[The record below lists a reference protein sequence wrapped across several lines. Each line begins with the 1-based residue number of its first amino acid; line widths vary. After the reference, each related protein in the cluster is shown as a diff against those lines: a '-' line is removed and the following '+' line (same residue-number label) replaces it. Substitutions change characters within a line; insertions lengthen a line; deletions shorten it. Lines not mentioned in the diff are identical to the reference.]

1 MDESNKKKLF
11 CLSEIQMIFQFQF
24 LISIF
29 LNLDSCPVDSYFF
42 LVVKLKK
49 KSCRSKKKIAVIFM
63 CLSSFAG
70 LNIRIVVVSL
80 VGFHQFDGNFHFI
93 LSHTH
98 IQTHKAP
105 KQTNKKFFFCR
116 IQKKYYPFLELVVV
130 AVQWVRQLPLQFF
143 FLHSKFCSRNS
154 VAEFICGTEHEK
166 KNENETD
173 LLEAKF
179 RKCA

>member
-1 MDESNKKKLF
+1 
-11 CLSEIQMIFQFQF
+11 
-24 LISIF
+24 
-29 LNLDSCPVDSYFF
+29 
-42 LVVKLKK
+42 
-49 KSCRSKKKIAVIFM
+49 M

-105 KQTNKKFFFCR
+105 KQTNKIFFAEYK
-116 IQKKYYPFLELVVV
+116 KKYYPFLELVVV

-143 FLHSKFCSRNS
+143 FYIRNS
-154 VAEFICGTEHEK
+154 AVEILLQNLYAGPNEK
-166 KNENETD
+166 KKMKMKPICQKQNAHDIKNKTLHQFNLPKIMIIIIMMKKRIENYQNYD
-173 LLEAKF
+173 DNSMRFLHHHHHHHHLF
-179 RKCA
+179 Q

>member
-1 MDESNKKKLF
+1 
-11 CLSEIQMIFQFQF
+11 
-24 LISIF
+24 
-29 LNLDSCPVDSYFF
+29 
-42 LVVKLKK
+42 
-49 KSCRSKKKIAVIFM
+49 M

-143 FLHSKFCSRNS
+143 FYIRNS
-154 VAEFICGTEHEK
+154 AVEILLQNLYAGPNMKKKMKMKPICQKQNFGNAHDTKQTLNKTFHYYISSIYQK
-166 KNENETD
+166 
-173 LLEAKF
+173 
-179 RKCA
+179 